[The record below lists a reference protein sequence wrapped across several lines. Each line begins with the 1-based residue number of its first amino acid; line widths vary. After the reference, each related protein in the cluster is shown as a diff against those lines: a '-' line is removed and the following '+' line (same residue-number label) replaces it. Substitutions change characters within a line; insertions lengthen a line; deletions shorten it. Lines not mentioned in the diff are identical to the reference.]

1 MKAFNVVHAKISKR
15 REEVVASQASV
26 VPDAQSAFGSRRP
39 GDSSG
44 SGEVR
49 SRVHERRGSIARK
62 LVAMVALTHE
72 ENDSRA
78 AGERSGINCRNG
90 AGRKPAFIASFFN
103 HINMS

>member
-1 MKAFNVVHAKISKR
+1 
-15 REEVVASQASV
+15 
-26 VPDAQSAFGSRRP
+26 
-39 GDSSG
+39 
-44 SGEVR
+44 
-49 SRVHERRGSIARK
+49 
-62 LVAMVALTHE
+62 MVALTHE